1 MVFYPRMYEK
11 VEAVLALIRPKL
23 AIHRG
28 SVELVAVDES
38 TGVVQVKMTGS
49 CDGCPM
55 AELTLKGGI
64 ETVLKEC
71 IPEVREV
78 VAV

>member
-1 MVFYPRMYEK
+1 MKEK

-28 SVELVAVDES
+28 SVELVAVDDS
-38 TGVVQVKMTGS
+38 TGVVRVKMTGS

-55 AELTLKGGI
+55 AELTLKSGI
-64 ETVLKEC
+64 EAVLREC
-71 IPEVREV
+71 IPQVTEVI
-78 VAV
+78 AV

>member
-1 MVFYPRMYEK
+1 MQDK

-28 SVELVAVDES
+28 SVELVGVDSE
-38 TGVVQVKMTGS
+38 TGIVRVKMTGS

-55 AELTLKGGI
+55 AEITLKSGI
-64 ETVLKEC
+64 EAVLKEC
-71 IPEVREV
+71 IPEVTEV
-78 VAV
+78 LAV